1 MAFVRFMI
9 NLWKSAWNIVS
20 DIRID
25 GVSWTTIVVALFVF
39 CIIVGGLLS
48 ARR

>member
-1 MAFVRFMI
+1 MKFVEFMV
-9 NLWKSAWNIVS
+9 NLWQYSWGILSRIK
-20 DIRID
+20 ID